1 MNSGGNAVF
10 NDGRRREQNDR
21 RTSPE
26 NIPQRRGGNKVREA
40 THNDKEVNLKSAY
53 VTPMRS
59 KKHTTSSGS
68 GGSYSQQHRAKK
80 VKSELRR
87 R

>member
-1 MNSGGNAVF
+1 MNSGGNAVGF
-10 NDGRRREQNDR
+10 NDGRRREQNAHR

-40 THNDKEVNLKSAY
+40 TYNDKQVNVKSAY

-59 KKHTTSSGS
+59 KK
-68 GGSYSQQHRAKK
+68 QPIQWQWRQ
-80 VKSELRR
+80 L
-87 R
+87 